1 MKYDR
6 YHIEIKPTPAR
17 PAQFDF
23 WIFAG
28 DDPDA
33 IHHGAGYDSRPA
45 AFNAAREWADD
56 HEQRGFK

>member
-1 MKYDR
+1 MRYGL
-6 YHIEIKPTPAR
+6 YHIEIKPAPAQ

-23 WIFAG
+23 WIFKG

-33 IHHGAGYDSRPA
+33 IHHGAGYESRAHAHA
-45 AFNAAREWADD
+45 AAKEWADD